1 MKTAIASILVL
12 ASAVLAGPDL
22 SVNTG
27 RSIGNLITGNSLQ
40 LGKRQSSVKDS
51 LTGNNTDPG
60 IGYFEQPI
68 DHNNP
73 SLGTFKIRY
82 LWSNEHWKGP
92 GSPIVV
98 FTPGQANISSYYAI
112 FDKFNETLMYQNTAQ
127 LAYEVGA
134 ALVLV
139 ENRYYGESSPYQ
151 ELTTANLQYLN
162 QDQVMH
168 DLVNFAK
175 NAKLPFSPNSTAS
188 NVPWI
193 LTGGSYSGAVATYVA
208 DKLPGTY
215 WAYYT
220 SSAVVQSQDEFWK
233 ANLAFQ
239 KYGPKNCTK
248 DVAAVVGHI
257 DQVFSRGIESEK
269 VAIKTMFG
277 MKNLTHDYD
286 FLQVLA
292 GDPALWAG
300 QKLYYRTE
308 AENRDFNDIYKWC
321 DAIEGAWD
329 TVTQNYTNATLPGA
343 EGVGMQKALKNW
355 AGWWTNVLLPTYC
368 LDRFGSYYPGL
379 YEENSTYCL
388 ESVDPNDPFFTDLRV
403 RNPWVRQSWWIQ
415 CNEAAYTWAGAP
427 KGVPTVASS
436 LLTVAEFTRICK
448 KLFPTGPK
456 GEKVGRRTQDQYN
469 AHFGGWNIK
478 GTKRLLHVNGEMDY
492 WLPATFAAPQRP
504 GGPLQSTPEV
514 PTWVIPGG
522 LHCTD
527 FNMWDEGRYNKD
539 VLRVTGEVRAQL
551 RKWISEW
558 PGYHGKIPSI

>member
-139 ENRYYGESSPYQ
+139 ENRYYGESSPYE

-175 NAKLPFSPNSTAS
+175 TPSYHSVLTAPLPTSL
-188 NVPWI
+188 V

-220 SSAVVQSQDEFWK
+220 SKVWAEE
-233 ANLAFQ
+233 LH
-239 KYGPKNCTK
+239 K

-388 ESVDPNDPFFTDLRV
+388 ESVDPNDPFFTDLRNMQEIV
-403 RNPWVRQSWWIQ
+403 SHRAQR
-415 CNEAAYTWAGAP
+415 
-427 KGVPTVASS
+427 
-436 LLTVAEFTRICK
+436 
-448 KLFPTGPK
+448 
-456 GEKVGRRTQDQYN
+456 EKVGRRTQDQYN

-492 WLPATFAAPQRP
+492 WLPATLRLPNDPAVLYRAHLKFLRGSFRA
-504 GGPLQSTPEV
+504 GCIVLISTCGMKV
-514 PTWVIPGG
+514 
-522 LHCTD
+522 
-527 FNMWDEGRYNKD
+527 
-539 VLRVTGEVRAQL
+539 VTI
-551 RKWISEW
+551 KMF
-558 PGYHGKIPSI
+558 